1 MGIGYSQK
9 KSVKQIVKK
18 EVIDVGFIY
27 KIWNLL
33 FSRGRTQKL
42 RVRGDV
48 DELIRLLYDPVMI
61 VRANAAEA
69 LWQPVGVPAPPEDT
83 RPVEHLIWVMRN
95 DDSGRVRRDATVAL
109 GRHWKGDP
117 RAIQPLI
124 KALRSDRSPDVRS
137 AAAWALGKQ
146 GNPQAVL
153 QPLIAALQDND
164 RTSDL
169 IPARVCQDCAKA
181 LEELGDPDAV
191 QSLREAGFEAEA
203 KRIEEK
209 SGY

>member
-1 MGIGYSQK
+1 M
-9 KSVKQIVKK
+9 
-18 EVIDVGFIY
+18 IDVGLIT

-33 FSRGRTQKL
+33 FSRARTQKL
-42 RVRGDV
+42 RVGGDV
-48 DELIRLLYDPVMI
+48 DELIRLLHHSQWI

-69 LWQPVGVPAPPEDT
+69 LWQPVGVPLGDT
-83 RPVEHLIWVMRN
+83 RAVEPLIWIMRN

-124 KALRSDRSPDVRS
+124 KALGSDESPDVRGD
-137 AAAWALGKQ
+137 AAWSLSQQ
-146 GNPQAVL
+146 GRPQL
-153 QPLIAALQDND
+153 MLRPLIAGLQDNA
-164 RTSDL
+164 RKSDL

-181 LEELGDPDAV
+181 LEELGDLSAV
-191 QSLREAGFEAEA
+191 LPLKEAGFEAEA